1 MIPTIRGNKRE
12 TKRDD
17 EREEKYRIEKKEKR
31 KKKKEREEGEGR
43 RGWDRDLFTG
53 EKTATRRRREGEE

>member
-1 MIPTIRGNKRE
+1 M
-12 TKRDD
+12 KRDD
-17 EREEKYRIEKKEKR
+17 EREEKYRIGKKEKR

>member
-12 TKRDD
+12 MKRDD
-17 EREEKYRIEKKEKR
+17 EREEKYRIGKKEKR